1 MLIAEALRAL
11 APFSLVAGRPLFQMV
26 SRSMHPNAARRG
38 RSVRSMPPVQS
49 GAANDGQHAAQVHC
63 FASASSA
70 AQRTD
75 ARQLSLLDSEPTA
88 TPADPL
94 PPEPAQRPIDRIRVP
109 RKPATRRRA
118 PAAAATAATVAPSV
132 FVPVQR
138 CSAQAANDASIKMYW
153 AKPASLQRERG
164 MRWAMTGTMADIFAE
179 LERLERLE
187 HQHG

>member
-1 MLIAEALRAL
+1 MLIAEALRTL
-11 APFSLVAGRPLFQMV
+11 APFSLVAGRPLFEMV

-75 ARQLSLLDSEPTA
+75 TRQLSLLDSVPIA
-88 TPADPL
+88 APADPL

-109 RKPATRRRA
+109 RKPATRRRT
-118 PAAAATAATVAPSV
+118 PAAAATVAPSV